1 MDTIS
6 AIKMRRSVRNFSSK
20 AVPDKVL
27 FEILDAANH
36 APAAG
41 GYYNWSFIVVKDS
54 GDKELLANASYEQE
68 FVKFSPVIVIV
79 CSDSSKLESDFGE
92 ENGKKY
98 ALQNTAAAMQTMLL
112 AATTFGVGSCWCS
125 IDKEKAVRNALKIPE
140 EVEIHGIVLLGYAKR
155 VEPMVSKL
163 DLGNITFFDEWDKKV
178 RKTSILF
185 PLFSKL
191 EEAAKELG
199 KQIGKRRVK
208 KVVSK
213 PIRAKQKTKKK

>member
-1 MDTIS
+1 
-6 AIKMRRSVRNFSSK
+6 
-20 AVPDKVL
+20 
-27 FEILDAANH
+27 
-36 APAAG
+36 
-41 GYYNWSFIVVKDS
+41 
-54 GDKELLANASYEQE
+54 
-68 FVKFSPVIVIV
+68 
-79 CSDSSKLESDFGE
+79 
-92 ENGKKY
+92 
-98 ALQNTAAAMQTMLL
+98 
-112 AATTFGVGSCWCS
+112 
-125 IDKEKAVRNALKIPE
+125 LKIPE